1 MSGVSIEEIDELGV
15 VIYNAVM
22 LNPELVDG
30 QIFPGDGKDQ
40 YRYRNKSLPLAV
52 SGE

>member
-1 MSGVSIEEIDELGV
+1 MSIEEIDELGML
-15 VIYNAVM
+15 IYNAVR

-30 QIFPGDGKDQ
+30 QMFPGDGKDQ
-40 YRYRNKSLPLAV
+40 YRYLTKSLPLAV